1 MDAERP
7 RGVTRF
13 FDGVEDPRIDRT
25 KRHKLEDILMIA
37 LVAILGGA
45 EGWTQVELFGKS
57 NEITAIGALIATL
70 ELIRITKSFQACAL
84 WHSPPS
90 AVPQT

>member
-37 LVAILGGA
+37 LVAMFPWL
-45 EGWTQVELFGKS
+45 
-57 NEITAIGALIATL
+57 ATWL
-70 ELIRITKSFQACAL
+70 PSL
-84 WHSPPS
+84 PS
-90 AVPQT
+90 AS